1 MPRGISIAP
10 DERRLVSRFW
20 QSASGFWRGPS
31 AWRAWLLVGL
41 LIATVLL
48 QLLTQYW
55 LNFWNRD
62 FFNAIERKDGLALW
76 VQALHFI
83 PLAAASLTLAVSSV
97 WARMT
102 MQRRWREWLSNH
114 LYDYWL
120 QNGRY
125 RQLKFM
131 RGEHQTPEYRIAE
144 DARVATD
151 LPIDLTLGLLSSILT
166 AITFIGVLWSVGGG
180 LVIDS
185 FGLGLAIPGYLVI
198 AVVLYSLLQTAA
210 MMLIAHRLT
219 RVMEANKRAE
229 AELRAIG
236 AHRQRGAGR
245 HVRRATQHWRRVD
258 GRHCGWRIVGNSC
271 G

>member
-1 MPRGISIAP
+1 MRGVSSRGLA
-10 DERRLVSRFW
+10 ERL
-20 QSASGFWRGPS
+20 GFWRGPS

-55 LNFWNRD
+55 LNFWNCD

-83 PLAAASLTLAVSSV
+83 PLAGASLTLAVSSV

-102 MQRRWREWLSNH
+102 MQRRWREWLSSH

-120 QNGRY
+120 QNDRY
-125 RQLKFM
+125 RRLNFM
-131 RGEHQTPEYRIAE
+131 LGEHQTPEYRIAE

-151 LPIDLTLGLLSSILT
+151 LPIDLTLGLFSSVLT
-166 AITFIGVLWSVGGG
+166 AIIFIGVLWSVGGG

-185 FGLGLAIPGYLVI
+185 FGLGTSHSRISCDRRR
-198 AVVLYSLLQTAA
+198 SLLAA
-210 MMLIAHRLT
+210 ADGRDDAHRPPPN
-219 RVMEANKRAE
+219 AS
-229 AELRAIG
+229 
-236 AHRQRGAGR
+236 
-245 HVRRATQHWRRVD
+245 D
-258 GRHCGWRIVGNSC
+258 
-271 G
+271 